1 MLDRLSWLD
10 LQGHLNTVCQ
20 LTILAILIF
29 PKVCKTELLSLL
41 ASLVF
46 IDDSSNGV
54 TSFVIDERS
63 TSFQTN
69 KSLAQKVELGAI

>member
-1 MLDRLSWLD
+1 MLDRLPWLD

-46 IDDSSNGV
+46 IDDSSNGLLHLLLIKGQL
-54 TSFVIDERS
+54 FKLI
-63 TSFQTN
+63 
-69 KSLAQKVELGAI
+69 KVQLKKWS